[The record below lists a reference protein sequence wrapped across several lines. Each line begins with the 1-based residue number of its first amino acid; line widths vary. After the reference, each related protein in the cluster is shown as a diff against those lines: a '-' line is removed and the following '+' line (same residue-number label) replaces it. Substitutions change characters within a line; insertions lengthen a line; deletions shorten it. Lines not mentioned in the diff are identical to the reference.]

1 MYELVRSRI
10 LEFKILNNELLLS
23 NVKIRRA
30 GGQKGLD
37 ITEVK
42 EIKQ

>member
-10 LEFKILNNELLLS
+10 LGFKILDNELLLG

-30 GGQKGLD
+30 GGQKRLEV
-37 ITEVK
+37 TEVK